1 MGVLLPKN
9 ETCNLSI
16 QKQRHRSLCLEKPI
30 HLFAAKWFVA
40 IISDNKAEKNNVF
53 FFYDLFISQFYFQ
66 MNNKFASLCFW
77 IINTYT

>member
-16 QKQRHRSLCLEKPI
+16 QKQHHRSLCLEKPI
-30 HLFAAKWFVA
+30 HLFAAKLFFA
-40 IISDNKAEKNNVF
+40 IISDNKAENQCF
-53 FFYDLFISQFYFQ
+53 LLFLIYLFHSFISQ